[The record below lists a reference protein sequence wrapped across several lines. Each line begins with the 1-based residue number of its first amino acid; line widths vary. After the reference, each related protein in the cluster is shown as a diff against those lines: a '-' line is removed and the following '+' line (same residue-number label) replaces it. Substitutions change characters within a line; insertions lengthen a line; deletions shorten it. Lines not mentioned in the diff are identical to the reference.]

1 MNYHI
6 DIQSDRLSVSDTD
19 RNINMQTVM
28 QTCNMIIMIMIYTE
42 GPQLAEAV
50 FSEATSNQNQTEIR
64 VQKQLDSDT
73 DGQIYRMTDRQ
84 KKMKIYNQS

>member
-6 DIQSDRLSVSDTD
+6 DKQSDRLSVSDTD
-19 RNINMQTVM
+19 TNINMQTVM

-50 FSEATSNQNQTEIR
+50 FSEAHLKPQ
-64 VQKQLDSDT
+64 SDRDT
-73 DGQIYRMTDRQ
+73 CTKTVRQ
-84 KKMKIYNQS
+84 

>member
-6 DIQSDRLSVSDTD
+6 DKQSDRLSVSDTD

-50 FSEATSNQNQTEIR
+50 FSEARLKPQ
-64 VQKQLDSDT
+64 SDRDT
-73 DGQIYRMTDRQ
+73 CTKTVRQ
-84 KKMKIYNQS
+84 

>member
-50 FSEATSNQNQTEIR
+50 FSEAYLKPQ
-64 VQKQLDSDT
+64 SDRDT
-73 DGQIYRMTDRQ
+73 CTKTVRQ
-84 KKMKIYNQS
+84 

>member
-50 FSEATSNQNQTEIR
+50 FSEATSNHNQTEIR

>member
-28 QTCNMIIMIMIYTE
+28 QTCNMIIMIMTYTE
-42 GPQLAEAV
+42 GPLLAEAV
-50 FSEATSNQNQTEIR
+50 FSEAHLKPQ
-64 VQKQLDSDT
+64 SDRDT
-73 DGQIYRMTDRQ
+73 CTKTVRQ
-84 KKMKIYNQS
+84 

>member
-6 DIQSDRLSVSDTD
+6 DKQSDRLSVSDTD

-42 GPQLAEAV
+42 RPQLAEAV
-50 FSEATSNQNQTEIR
+50 FSEAHLKPQ
-64 VQKQLDSDT
+64 SDRDT
-73 DGQIYRMTDRQ
+73 CTKTVRQ
-84 KKMKIYNQS
+84 